1 MSRESYATKTY
12 KQHHTQTETKLGV
25 FKREKAKPKIISKN
39 ETFST
44 TSQLKLKLKLHLN
57 GCEIPYIISVY

>member
-25 FKREKAKPKIISKN
+25 FKEKKLNPRWLAGNSLLMAGRAEREREAKKMMI
-39 ETFST
+39 
-44 TSQLKLKLKLHLN
+44 
-57 GCEIPYIISVY
+57 